1 MYICLYKLQSRGGT
15 YIGIMIV
22 TNNEYLVLRT
32 NISQQEQINVWKQS
46 VTNVISAGVE
56 TPQIWGQKEF
66 SI

>member
-1 MYICLYKLQSRGGT
+1 
-15 YIGIMIV
+15 MIV